1 MIKRK
6 ILLVLLSFGL
16 VFSNVLAEEIVDE
29 KYVGSETE
37 TVKDAYT
44 DLTKEEAEKKKSELE
59 KDDHDYKV
67 TVEIRYT
74 GDKKVG
80 EDKITINKTFN
91 SKDEAQAYLDGLVK
105 QGYKVSNS
113 KVTQKETTTNVSLKE
128 TFNALEEAEK
138 ALDEFKK
145 NNNVK
150 DSDVKITKV
159 RNESKDTTS
168 TVGSTKYDNIDDAN
182 IAKEALSK
190 DADGYEIYG
199 EVRIETINGTETKKV
214 ESEQF
219 DNRQDALD
227 YIQKLKNEGWDVSG
241 LEVKLLSFEESI
253 WKDEDGAV
261 VNPGTSDGK
270 QFKYS
275 HLDIT
280 LLNSFKKIDALGN
293 VTIVY
298 GTITINEVRVNG
310 TAIKMKGP
318 SYDSKNRLWEYTS
331 SRHDDLSITNKSLVK
346 IVGTVIAGGVPYS
359 FTVEGY
365 LSESQNVCKGYGDTK
380 GFDLKFEEVKIVNNK
395 VLVDT
400 KLVNKY
406 KVVGNATKE
415 TTEEEYYVDEIKKTY
430 GYDYEVEASGTN
442 TVKEE
447 EYNVTG
453 EASKDIMEPRYS
465 LDVTIE
471 TKKYEKIYGTL
482 IVKYVDKAGK
492 EFAETIETTEIVGTD
507 YVTVKKEFEGYE
519 FIEVTGDKT
528 EGKYIDGTLT
538 VIYVYEF
545 VDGKGGDEEPKDVP
559 NTGIADDNALEY
571 ITIFSM
577 LTLIGAVVIRKKIA

>member
-113 KVTQKETTTNVSLKE
+113 KIIQKETTTNVSLKE
-128 TFNALEEAEK
+128 TFNTLEEAEK

-145 NNNVK
+145 NNDVK

-168 TVGSTKYDNIDDAN
+168 TVESTKYDNIDDAN
-182 IAKEALSK
+182 KAKEALAK

-241 LEVKLLSFEESI
+241 LEVKLLSFEEST

-270 QFKYS
+270 SFSYN

-280 LLNSFKKIDALGN
+280 LLHSFKKIDALGN
-293 VTIVY
+293 VTTVY
-298 GTITINEVRVNG
+298 GTIRISQVLVNG
-310 TAIKMKGP
+310 KLIEIEGP
-318 SYDSKNRLWEYTS
+318 SLDYNTGLYEYTS
-331 SRHDDLSITNKSLVK
+331 ISRRLNITNKSLVK
-346 IVGTVIAGGVPYS
+346 IVGTVVANGVSYP
-359 FTVEGY
+359 FEIEGY
-365 LSESQNVCKGYGDTK
+365 LSESQNVCGGHGRNK
-380 GFDLKFEEVKIVNNK
+380 GFDLQFEEVKIVNNK

-465 LDVTIE
+465 LDVTTE

-492 EFAETIETTEIVGTD
+492 ELAQAIETTEIVGTD

-545 VDGKGGDEEPKDVP
+545 VDGKGGDEEPKNVP

-577 LTLIGAVVIRKKIA
+577 ITLIGAIVIRKKIA